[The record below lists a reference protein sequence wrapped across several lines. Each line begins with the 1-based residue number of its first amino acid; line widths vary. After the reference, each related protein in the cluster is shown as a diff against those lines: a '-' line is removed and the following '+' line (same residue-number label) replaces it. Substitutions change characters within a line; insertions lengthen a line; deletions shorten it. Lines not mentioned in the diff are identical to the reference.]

1 MFLILILLLS
11 FFICS
16 IANAAD
22 ISEGRKLYP
31 NSEKIYFLSYWIP
44 DIFTSNLS
52 SIFSDS
58 LKVAE
63 DLPQPLSNLAF

>member
-1 MFLILILLLS
+1 MLFS
-11 FFICS
+11 NFFICS
-16 IANAAD
+16 SANAAD

-31 NSEKIYFLSYWIP
+31 SSEKIYFLSYWIP
-44 DIFTSNLS
+44 DIFTSNLC

-63 DLPQPLSNLAF
+63 DLPQPLSNLAFWYRL